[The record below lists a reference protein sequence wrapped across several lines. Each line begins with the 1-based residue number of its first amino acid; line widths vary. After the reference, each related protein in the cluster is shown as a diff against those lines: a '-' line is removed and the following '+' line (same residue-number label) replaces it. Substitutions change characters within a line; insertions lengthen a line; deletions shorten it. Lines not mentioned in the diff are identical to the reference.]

1 MLACIP
7 LSGSVLAKDVAD
19 VAGVPETQ
27 LSRVVRLTA
36 TAGFLR
42 EPQPGYIEHT
52 ALSAPFVTKLSY
64 FDAAMFIAETAAPA
78 AMQMAAATRH
88 QEQSTNGTSNSPF
101 MLTSDTLQTFQA
113 AHDQRPKLQRQ
124 WSAYLL
130 CTGDCE
136 DGVTEILRRL
146 DWPSLGTACVVDV
159 SLSPRRTRASFVANN
174 TQDVSC
180 F

>member
-1 MLACIP
+1 
-7 LSGSVLAKDVAD
+7 VAD
-19 VAGVPETQ
+19 VAGVPEMQ

-42 EPQPGYIEHT
+42 EPRPGYIEHT
-52 ALSAPFVTKLSY
+52 PLSAPFVTKLSY

-88 QEQSTNGTSNSPF
+88 QEQSTNGATRSPF
-101 MLTSDTLQTFQA
+101 MLTSDTLQTFQT

-124 WSAYLL
+124 WSAYLM

-159 SLSPRRTRASFVANN
+159 SLSFRRNCAYFVANN
-174 TQDVSC
+174 TQAVSW